1 MRDVHVYIYSSA
13 EALNDTRARQ
23 QTLVV
28 AIWKRSKSLSSLSP
42 TSFVRENTC
51 SMNKINLIRYYY
63 VSELFKPVFPFVR
76 VGVREGYSK
85 G

>member
-1 MRDVHVYIYSSA
+1 MD
-13 EALNDTRARQ
+13 DTRELGERERQ

-28 AIWKRSKSLSSLSP
+28 AIWKRSKLELVLSP
-42 TSFVRENTC
+42 NSFVRGNTC

-76 VGVREGYSK
+76 DGSEIVSG
-85 G
+85 